1 MPLHVVQALPSK
13 YAPMMEFGRHAGLR
27 HQCRK
32 AWEFESPSGH
42 QTMRSWIMQ
51 IGTVSGFKHL
61 SLVGSTPTER
71 TKHAGC
77 P

>member
-1 MPLHVVQALPSK
+1 
-13 YAPMMEFGRHAGLR
+13 
-27 HQCRK
+27 
-32 AWEFESPSGH
+32 
-42 QTMRSWIMQ
+42 MRSWIMQ